1 MAKRSCDQIN
11 LDVLTAM
18 RKLKPEDCTVTNIH
32 KMVGKGGHPSRDAGN
47 TTRILHRMRV
57 HGLVE
62 QTDRLTWKPT
72 LAGLTWYEDWLKE
85 QSRR

>member
-1 MAKRSCDQIN
+1 
-11 LDVLTAM
+11 
-18 RKLKPEDCTVTNIH
+18 
-32 KMVGKGGHPSRDAGN
+32 
-47 TTRILHRMRV
+47 MRV